1 MILKVNSNLIEINH
15 SFCCMTLSLES
26 VSALLTKFVHA
37 KQGVCLRSLYVDL
50 NN

>member
-26 VSALLTKFVHA
+26 ALLTKFVHA